1 MVRGSTKL
9 KVPERPFSTRLFDV
23 GLPVNLD
30 MSVIRESHK
39 GVMKTFWKEQY
50 HFQIAE
56 ENTEER
62 ERRRLRL
69 KKLRKIAKDLN
80 KVLKIQM

>member
-9 KVPERPFSTRLFDV
+9 KVQQRPFSTRLYDV

-30 MSVIRESHK
+30 VSIISESRK
-39 GVMKTFWKEQY
+39 GVLKELYKEQY
-50 HFQIAE
+50 RFNLAE
-56 ENTEER
+56 DNTEER
-62 ERRRLRL
+62 ELRRLRL
-69 KKLRKIAKDLN
+69 SKLRKIAKDLN